1 MNRIITILV
10 TIFILLLLYIW
21 ISHVWGSD
29 NPRRPKPI
37 VDATEHN
44 LLDDEGEPFDT
55 TSTLSTN
62 LLDDAPAT
70 DTEVDVVTAEDESD
84 GAARPEEFNTERT
97 VTQKTPVTAT
107 KQEVAK
113 PVEPKAT
120 EKQVTKPAPKTEAPP
135 KATNTTKTSDSKP
148 APEKPASTQTKTTP
162 TQPAKTVSA
171 PVSTETGGKH
181 LVIAGNFSQKSNAD
195 QRVSELKKAGFPEAE
210 VVNFDLSEYH
220 TVCAGR
226 FSDVNEARKLVKK
239 LKDYHKIDAYVRIGS

>member
-29 NPRRPKPI
+29 SPRRPKPI

-44 LLDDEGEPFDT
+44 LQDDATYDT
-55 TSTLSTN
+55 SATLSTD
-62 LLDDAPAT
+62 LLDEPVASAEESQPAV
-70 DTEVDVVTAEDESD
+70 EEED
-84 GAARPEEFNTERT
+84 GAAERGPARTDEFSTERQAPLKSPST
-97 VTQKTPVTAT
+97 GT
-107 KQEVAK
+107 KQEVSK
-113 PVEPKAT
+113 SV
-120 EKQVTKPAPKTEAPP
+120 
-135 KATNTTKTSDSKP
+135 TTKTEEKPVKP
-148 APEKPASTQTKTTP
+148 AVKTETPPKSTTTTTSKTTTSTAKP
-162 TQPAKTVSA
+162 DTSTPKTTSTTAKTVSA
-171 PVSTETGGKH
+171 PVSTDTGGKH
-181 LVIAGNFSQKSNAD
+181 LVIAGNFSQKSNAE
-195 QRVSELKKAGFPEAE
+195 QRVNELKKAGFSDAE